1 MIDHGL
7 LMNQIKFLF
16 QLHAFFL
23 LSLFTKD
30 FLKNKSVIQ
39 IQKEECECEDKEKH
53 ANAKRDRI
61 SNFA

>member
-7 LMNQIKFLF
+7 LMNQIKFRF

-23 LSLFTKD
+23 LPLFTKD

-39 IQKEECECEDKEKH
+39 TQKEECECEDKRKACKCKTE
-53 ANAKRDRI
+53 
-61 SNFA
+61 